1 MENDKMIKVWN
12 WPIILFLLCL
22 CFYFPVVTSSVS
34 NIIMT
39 NQYKNLHVFFILL
52 LFIWLTNLVF
62 QKGGFSFY
70 KKVLFSKN
78 RQLYVISFF
87 TQALK
92 YHLIDS
98 MELLFFQKKNW
109 DTIQL
114 SSCFSPYVLHY
125 NYTKLSC
132 ITRIV

>member
-22 CFYFPVVTSSVS
+22 CFYFPVVISSVS

-98 MELLFFQKKNW
+98 MELLFFQKKKLRHNSAFFFFFPLCFTLQLHK
-109 DTIQL
+109 TI
-114 SSCFSPYVLHY
+114 LHH
-125 NYTKLSC
+125 
-132 ITRIV
+132 